1 MTNPCRAART
11 VRRLDDDQVQPQ
23 RKRRDRGAIG
33 KDAVLAERLGGPSK
47 PDPLAHVH
55 RLLRCTEGPIRPRPH
70 FHDHE
75 TLGWR
80 KVDRDNIEFGAAH
93 PNLPPENSPTPRNQ
107 AVHHELL
114 GRVADPLRFGSHQW
128 RIAGVNALPLI

>member
-1 MTNPCRAART
+1 MANPCRAAWT

-33 KDAVLAERLGGPSK
+33 KNTVLAERLGGPSK

-55 RLLRCTEGPIRPRPH
+55 GLLGCTEGPVRPRPH
-70 FHDHE
+70 FDDHE
-75 TLGWR
+75 ALGWR
-80 KVDRDNIEFGAAH
+80 KVDGDNIEFGAAN
-93 PNLPPENSPTPRNQ
+93 PNLPPEDSPTARDQ
-107 AVHHELL
+107 AVDHELL
-114 GRVADPLRFGSHQW
+114 GRVADPLRFGSHQQ